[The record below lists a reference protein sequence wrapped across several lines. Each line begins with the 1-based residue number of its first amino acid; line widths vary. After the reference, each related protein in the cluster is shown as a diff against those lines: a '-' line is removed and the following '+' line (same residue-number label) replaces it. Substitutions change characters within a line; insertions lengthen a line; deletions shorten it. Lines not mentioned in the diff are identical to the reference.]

1 MDKNRKSRIRL
12 LTGIPR
18 SGTTLCCKLLN
29 QCGNTLALH
38 EPINPQKLT
47 SVTPVTAASEIK
59 SQIQQIRHSLMSN
72 QAIEHG
78 DKAGVDL
85 DNPVG
90 LGTNETG
97 LRLQKATRGLV
108 TLPTIDNTTQ
118 LYVKQNALFA
128 ALAEPLTANFDM
140 FAIIRNPV
148 DVLLSWMTV
157 DLPVNKGRLPA
168 GEKFDQ
174 RLAESLRK
182 GSSVIE
188 KQITIYSWFVS
199 RYQSAR
205 LTTIRYEDI
214 IQSQGQALYTPLGL
228 NNATE
233 LSVPQRT
240 FSREVLERITSQL
253 VSIKAIGN
261 QAGYEDE
268 FILERVENLSVC

>member
-1 MDKNRKSRIRL
+1 M
-12 LTGIPR
+12 
-18 SGTTLCCKLLN
+18 
-29 QCGNTLALH
+29 ALH

-47 SVTPVTAASEIK
+47 SVTPITAASEII

-97 LRLQKATRGLV
+97 LRLQKASRGLV
-108 TLPTIDNTTQ
+108 TLPTIDNSTQ

-128 ALAEPLTANFDM
+128 ALAEPLTNHFEI

-168 GEKFDQ
+168 GEKFDKH
-174 RLAESLRK
+174 LAKLLRK
-182 GSSVIE
+182 GSVIE
-188 KQITIYSWFVS
+188 RQIAIYSWFVS
-199 RYQSAR
+199 RYQRAN

-214 IQSQGQALYTPLGL
+214 IQSQGRALYAILGL
-228 NNATE
+228 DNTTE
-233 LSVPQRT
+233 LTVPQRT
-240 FSREVLERITSQL
+240 FSSEVVETITSQL
-253 VSIKAIGN
+253 ASIKAIGN
-261 QAGYEDE
+261 QAGYEDT
-268 FILERVENLSVC
+268 FIIQRLESLYNEKRN

>member
-1 MDKNRKSRIRL
+1 MSTSKQPNTKL

-85 DNPVG
+85 DNPIG

-108 TLPTIDNTTQ
+108 TLPTIDNTTG
-118 LYVKQNALFA
+118 LYIKQNALFA

-168 GEKFDQ
+168 GEKFDK
-174 RLAESLRK
+174 RLAELLRK
-182 GSSVIE
+182 VPSVIE
-188 KQITIYSWFVS
+188 RQITIYSWFVS
-199 RYQSAR
+199 RYQSAD

-214 IQSQGQALYTPLGL
+214 IQSQGQALYGPLGL
-228 NNATE
+228 NNTTE
-233 LSVPQRT
+233 LSIPQRT
-240 FSREVLERITSQL
+240 FSREVLQSITSQL
-253 VSIKAIGN
+253 MRIKVIGN
-261 QAGYEDE
+261 QAGYDDE
-268 FILERVENLSVC
+268 FMMERVESLSL